1 MSLRKTYGGTDRQQG
16 IFLDISSWLKNDLDE
31 VSVIYSYVL
40 STRFGS
46 EAATKDE

>member
-1 MSLRKTYGGTDRQQG
+1 MAGQIDSRESFFIYLLG
-16 IFLDISSWLKNDLDE
+16 SKNDLDE

-40 STRFGS
+40 STRFGN